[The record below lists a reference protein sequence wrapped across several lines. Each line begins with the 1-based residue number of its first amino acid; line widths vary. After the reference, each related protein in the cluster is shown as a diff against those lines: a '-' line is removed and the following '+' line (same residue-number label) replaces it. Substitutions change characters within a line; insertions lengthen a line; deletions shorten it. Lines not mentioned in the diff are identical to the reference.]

1 MSKGEPLKAKTVIV
15 GDAGVGKTCITRRA
29 FSKDNFDALTEPTLG
44 SEFVEGLLTNNAG
57 EQIKF
62 EVWDTA
68 GQETYRSLAPV
79 FVKNA
84 TIAIF
89 VYDITKKESLA
100 ALDYFH
106 DMVKNHSPPNCFIA
120 VVGNKIDLESARAIS
135 RDQGSEYAEKIKST
149 LFVETSAVTGEGI
162 DELFASLANQK
173 DLPYLTDNKIA
184 EAEPNSSKG
193 NCC

>member
-149 LFVETSAVTGEGI
+149 LFVETSAVTGEGV